1 MREFKSEGKPRQ
13 TMNSFLNNLELIQQE
28 FKEIEF
34 QYNKEIDKENQFRNY
49 LTNSLTKDFS
59 KYNSIKECFKEIIDI
74 ENKYDKKQKEIKA
87 IQINKMENLAN
98 KIHMIEMESN
108 ISKVKLLQEEFINL
122 QKQLN
127 NAIAKYGKSFL
138 TYSFYILA
146 NESDEFEIIIFTSL
160 TSLLVNK
167 LEVNP
172 EEVKVIMENYDSL
185 IEKLISFDPNCVSI
199 EIANYIL
206 QKIKKVIDLID
217 PESLALM
224 NSKLIEVYR
233 HLLPISLWIQ
243 NASKLVILLDKLK
256 DASEKSILIGIRKL
270 NKCKKIDQV
279 KSMIRQMS
287 EDAISPL
294 KLDLEKRL
302 GFKMETSSLR
312 AQQRLEMINEENEE
326 FYEKFWRNVK
336 KELNEETIIFNVMNA
351 KLSTQS
357 QINNSTAKIKQK
369 H

>member
-172 EEVKVIMENYDSL
+172 E
-185 IEKLISFDPNCVSI
+185 
-199 EIANYIL
+199 
-206 QKIKKVIDLID
+206 
-217 PESLALM
+217 
-224 NSKLIEVYR
+224 
-233 HLLPISLWIQ
+233 
-243 NASKLVILLDKLK
+243 
-256 DASEKSILIGIRKL
+256 
-270 NKCKKIDQV
+270 
-279 KSMIRQMS
+279 
-287 EDAISPL
+287 
-294 KLDLEKRL
+294 
-302 GFKMETSSLR
+302 
-312 AQQRLEMINEENEE
+312 
-326 FYEKFWRNVK
+326 
-336 KELNEETIIFNVMNA
+336 
-351 KLSTQS
+351 
-357 QINNSTAKIKQK
+357 
-369 H
+369 

>member
-1 MREFKSEGKPRQ
+1 
-13 TMNSFLNNLELIQQE
+13 
-28 FKEIEF
+28 
-34 QYNKEIDKENQFRNY
+34 
-49 LTNSLTKDFS
+49 
-59 KYNSIKECFKEIIDI
+59 
-74 ENKYDKKQKEIKA
+74 
-87 IQINKMENLAN
+87 
-98 KIHMIEMESN
+98 
-108 ISKVKLLQEEFINL
+108 
-122 QKQLN
+122 
-127 NAIAKYGKSFL
+127 
-138 TYSFYILA
+138 
-146 NESDEFEIIIFTSL
+146 
-160 TSLLVNK
+160 
-167 LEVNP
+167 
-172 EEVKVIMENYDSL
+172 MENYDSL